1 MPDAR
6 SYNLPARSTAVRL
19 FKLGHLTIS
28 EAAEL
33 AGVSRQAVR
42 AWALDAGINPLRTR
56 ERYLRRLWRSSGS
69 KAA

>member
-1 MPDAR
+1 
-6 SYNLPARSTAVRL
+6 VRL

-33 AGVSRQAVR
+33 AGVSRQAAR